1 MTSIAGHTPVIIGAA
16 QFTERSDDP
25 GYETL
30 SPVAITARAA
40 QLALADAGLATA
52 ATQIDTVMT
61 TRIFEDSA
69 PVLEFPFGRS
79 NNFPRSVCRRL
90 GIEPATAI
98 WATAGGDTPQKL
110 VTEACDR
117 IAAGQSHAVLIAGG
131 EALSTSKYLQKQ
143 GAQVDWSESI
153 DEPVEDRGAAVDYLT
168 HDEIVNG
175 LITPPLFYG
184 FMENAR
190 RIAAGKSPEA
200 WAADMGALFAPL
212 AAVAANNPLAAQRD
226 RAFTPGELITPETG
240 NRLIAS
246 PYAQRLVARDQV
258 NQSAALVVVSTAF
271 ADELGVAEAARV
283 YLHGQAVAGEPPVS
297 LRPDIGA
304 APSAGLA
311 LNKALDR
318 AGCSVDQISLF
329 DFYSCFPIAV
339 SNAIEALGLA
349 PNDPRGLTITGGL
362 PYFGGPGNSYS
373 MHALAELVVRLRALP
388 GDRGLVAANGGFLTK
403 YAVGVYSTTPTAHI
417 PYDSADLAAEMD
429 RNGTVA
435 VDSTPNGTGR
445 LEAYTVAYDRESTP
459 KVATIAGRLDESGQ
473 RFLAKVDRED
483 MDTLQAVVTGDPG
496 GRSVTVTPGA
506 QGNRFRF
513 TP

>member
-1 MTSIAGHTPVIIGAA
+1 MTSISGQTPVIIGAA

-30 SPVAITARAA
+30 SPVDITARAA
-40 QLALADAGLATA
+40 QLAIADAGLVNAV
-52 ATQIDTVMT
+52 TQIDTVMT

-117 IAAGQSHAVLIAGG
+117 IASGQSHAVLIAGG

-143 GAQVDWSESI
+143 GAQVDWAEAL
-153 DEPVEDRGAAVDYLT
+153 DEPVEDRGAAIDYLT

-200 WAADMGALFAPL
+200 WATDMGALFAPL
-212 AAVAANNPLAAQRD
+212 ATVASTNPLAAQRD
-226 RAFTPGELITPETG
+226 RAFTPEELITPETG

-246 PYAQRLVARDQV
+246 PYTQRLVARDQV
-258 NQSAALVVVSTAF
+258 NQSAALIVVSSDL
-271 ADELGVAEAARV
+271 ADEWGFAEAARV

-297 LRPDIGA
+297 LRPDMGA

-318 AGCSVDQISLF
+318 AGCRVDEISLF

-339 SNAIEALGLA
+339 SNAIEAVGLA
-349 PNDPRGLTITGGL
+349 PNDPRGLTLTGGL

-373 MHALAELVVRLRALP
+373 MHALAELVVGLRARP
-388 GDRGLVAANGGFLTK
+388 GERGLVAANGGFLTK

-429 RNGTVA
+429 RIGTVA
-435 VDSTPNGTGR
+435 VESAPNGTGT
-445 LEAYTVAYDRESTP
+445 LEAYTVAYDRESAP
-459 KVATIAGRLDESGQ
+459 KGATIAGRLDESGL

-483 MDTLQAVVTGDPG
+483 IDTLHAVATGDPG
-496 GRSVTVTPGA
+496 GRAVVVTAGE

-513 TP
+513 TR